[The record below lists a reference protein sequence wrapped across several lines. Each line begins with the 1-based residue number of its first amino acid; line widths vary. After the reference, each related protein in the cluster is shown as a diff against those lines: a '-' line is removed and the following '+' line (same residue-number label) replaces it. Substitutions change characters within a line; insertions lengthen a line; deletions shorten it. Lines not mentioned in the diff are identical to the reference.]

1 MYVDENNM
9 HIIKYLLYWLFYNQS
24 YQCLCLYFTGENQE
38 QIQQALSLALKDGV
52 ANPSS
57 VTIYVLG
64 QENSGKTC
72 LIASLLGDKFEEQ
85 IATQGADVDVCKI
98 FASKWSRIERSKV
111 PKKLQKLYHGQL
123 HVTAQIKISAEQQQ
137 PVLKAK
143 DRQQLLESLPE
154 LPEAV
159 KADLEQ
165 AKSAVLIDEDGI
177 NAIIWDFAG
186 QSVYYGLH
194 SMFLKED
201 NVAMIVFDASQ
212 PLQDPVKGRDS
223 QKDPYTQ
230 KSVSPTYT
238 GVESVCYWLQ
248 SIYAIRKD
256 GTNLGA
262 KSIFVPT
269 IFFVAT
275 HIDLIGDSKAV
286 EKRKKEIIDQLVL
299 LLQDKPFAKH
309 IASVEYGLRE
319 ALENSC
325 FFISNK
331 VRNLEELDRL
341 KSMLVEAFWY
351 IKNRQHPIVFLNVE
365 KTLLSLNKTIITTAE
380 FHAIAHESG
389 FFAKPGSEES
399 NGALAHFHN
408 KGTIL
413 YFPEVESLKDLVV
426 LSPDWLTKLFSYIII
441 AHPYILECNY
451 GLQYKRLKDYGILEE
466 NFIAYMVNKF
476 NAEQEKFGLPIGT
489 SQAIEFAQLFGFIAE
504 VHNNTYF
511 LEEMHQPPVSEKQVF
526 IVPPMLPLQ
535 LPDNV
540 KVPDD
545 EAPKA
550 RIVYFKFPEG
560 FVPPMVFY
568 QMLSFCIN
576 RNVKRGENL
585 YW

>member
-1 MYVDENNM
+1 MLQYNF
-9 HIIKYLLYWLFYNQS
+9 HIFI
-24 YQCLCLYFTGENQE
+24 FTGENQE

-64 QENSGKTC
+64 QENAGKTC
-72 LIASLLGDKFEEQ
+72 LIASLLGDKFEERM
-85 IATQGADVDVCKI
+85 ATQGADVDVCKI

-123 HVTAQIKISAEQQQ
+123 HVTAKIKISADKQQ
-137 PVLKAK
+137 PVLEAK
-143 DRQQLLESLPE
+143 NRQQLLESLGE

-165 AKSAVLIDEDGI
+165 AKTAILVDDEGI

-212 PLQDPVKGRDS
+212 PLQDPVKSRDS

-230 KSVSPTYT
+230 KSISPTYT

-248 SIYAIRKD
+248 SIHAIRKD
-256 GTNLGA
+256 GLNQGA
-262 KSIFVPT
+262 ASIFVPT
-269 IFFVAT
+269 IFLVAT
-275 HIDLIGDSKAV
+275 HIDLIGDGKAIQ
-286 EKRKKEIIDQLVL
+286 ERKKEIIDQLVL
-299 LLQDKPFAKH
+299 LLKDKPFAKH
-309 IASVEYGLRE
+309 IPGVEKGLRE
-319 ALENSC
+319 ALEKCC

-331 VRNLEELDRL
+331 IRNADELDRL
-341 KSMLVEAFWY
+341 RFMLVEAFHY
-351 IKNRQHPIVFLNVE
+351 IKNRQHPVVFLNIE
-365 KTLLSLNKTIITTAE
+365 KTLLSLNKATISATE
-380 FHAIAHESG
+380 FYAIARESG
-389 FFAKPGSEES
+389 FLAKPESEES
-399 NGALAHFHN
+399 KGALAHFHN
-408 KGTIL
+408 KGTVL
-413 YFPEVESLKDLVV
+413 HFPQKESLKDVVV

-451 GLQYKRLKDYGILEE
+451 SLQYERLKDYGILGED
-466 NFIAYMVNKF
+466 FITFMVEKF
-476 NAEQEKFGLPIGT
+476 NAEQEKYGLSIST
-489 SQAIEFAQLFGFIAE
+489 KQAIEFAQLFGFVAE
-504 VHNNTYF
+504 VHQNMHF
-511 LEEMHQPPVSEKQVF
+511 LEEMHQPPVSKNKIF
-526 IVPPMLPLQ
+526 IVPPMLPIQ
-535 LPDNV
+535 LPANV

-545 EAPKA
+545 KVPEA

-560 FVPPMVFY
+560 FIPPMVYY
-568 QMLSFCIN
+568 QMLSACID
-576 RNVKRGENL
+576 RNIRRQENL